1 MERVALLL
9 LLSLLIGIGEGRK
22 DGGIYDVLGVS
33 RDASRREIRSA
44 YKRLARVWHPDKNKS
59 PQAQEKILEINKAY
73 EVLSGEESRRRYDM
87 TGETDPAH
95 SGSQSHTH
103 NSHGFTFFQTGDGFF
118 HFGGFGHTT
127 QPREDTVTTHYFE
140 NVVLPE
146 SSSRLWL
153 LYFFG
158 DFCFQCGEVSK
169 IWDELKTEL
178 ESNGIGMG
186 SVHGSR
192 QYDVTSHCNVDRIP
206 AIVAVVNRRVS
217 HYYGRLQARNIRSF
231 VKNALPSWII
241 TELTAEGVEAFIT
254 ESISRNRPRLIL
266 FSPHPT
272 PSLLY
277 KAVAFSNQLV
287 ADFGFVVTDRPSGK
301 GLGVLQRYGVSQR
314 SKKLL
319 VFKEYPHPA
328 AVLEGSEVT
337 GEVLRSLMKGL
348 SLHLPRL
355 TSEQALDSTCGSN
368 GRFCLILVVKGSEAY
383 NDTITSAF
391 RRQAIQLS
399 ASSQSGPRFSLAYID
414 RSRQRQFIDSFPGTN
429 GSRESCE
436 NGQEPRDVILLRRKT
451 SFHSSYNWFSGY
463 CGSNVDFDN
472 LLDFAGLTSFK
483 TTTKLAPNLL
493 DEFAPVIKLRHNSV
507 N

>member
-9 LLSLLIGIGEGRK
+9 LLSLLIGLGEGRK

-33 RDASRREIRSA
+33 SDASQREIRSA

-87 TGETDPAH
+87 TGETDPTH
-95 SGSQSHTH
+95 SGSHSHAH
-103 NSHGFTFFQTGDGFF
+103 NSHGFFQTGDGFF
-118 HFGGFGHTT
+118 HFGGFGQAT
-127 QPREDTVTTHYFE
+127 QPREDTITTHYFK

-158 DFCFQCGEVSK
+158 DFCFQCEEVSR

-178 ESNGIGMG
+178 ESNGVGMA

-192 QYDVTSHCNVDRIP
+192 QYDVTSHCNIDRIP

-217 HYYGRLQARNIRSF
+217 HYRGHLQARNIRSF

-241 TELTAEGVEAFIT
+241 IELTAEGVEAFIT
-254 ESISRNRPRLIL
+254 ESVSRNRPRLVL

-272 PSLLY
+272 PSLVY
-277 KAVAFSNQLV
+277 NAVAFSNQLV
-287 ADFGFVVTDRPSGK
+287 TDFGFITTYKPSGK

-328 AVLEGSEVT
+328 AVLEVNKMT
-337 GEVLRSLMKGL
+337 M
-348 SLHLPRL
+348 
-355 TSEQALDSTCGSN
+355 TSVVRRVFQ
-368 GRFCLILVVKGSEAY
+368 ILCERHIVH
-383 NDTITSAF
+383 AF
-391 RRQAIQLS
+391 K
-399 ASSQSGPRFSLAYID
+399 D
-414 RSRQRQFIDSFPGTN
+414 
-429 GSRESCE
+429 
-436 NGQEPRDVILLRRKT
+436 GQ
-451 SFHSSYNWFSGY
+451 H
-463 CGSNVDFDN
+463 
-472 LLDFAGLTSFK
+472 
-483 TTTKLAPNLL
+483 
-493 DEFAPVIKLRHNSV
+493 
-507 N
+507 